1 MMVVEGETRM
11 GEEQNRAV
19 VEMPRQ
25 IRFCPIFLT
34 NKKQKK
40 EILDFSRFLSN
51 KNIEGSRLPKIT
63 LKRGKNQQKT
73 GKFSEPQTSGALSSD
88 LKSTKL
94 DKNALFSP
102 TPKVNIQNSVSDII
116 FPWLLCFWGKLID
129 CKRFDQLI
137 LANSGEVGQIVIK
150 L

>member
-34 NKKQKK
+34 NKKQNK
-40 EILDFSRFLSN
+40 EILDFLSN

-73 GKFSEPQTSGALSSD
+73 GKFSEPQTSGALSD